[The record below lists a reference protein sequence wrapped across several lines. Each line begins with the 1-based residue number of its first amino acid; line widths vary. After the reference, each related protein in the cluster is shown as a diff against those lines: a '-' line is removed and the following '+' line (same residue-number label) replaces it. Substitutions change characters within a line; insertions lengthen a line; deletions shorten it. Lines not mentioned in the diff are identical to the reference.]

1 MKSGNLDTLWL
12 EERKLSNLMTQPL
25 RGILGIGLSLAFF
38 MVLWYVF
45 MDPRGILR
53 WYTPQYGYMYIR
65 WLLIVAIWQA
75 YIFNFWPLKHSWM
88 ERQHPLVKGTTLVAI
103 NFMITAAVIW
113 GFFYTLMGKLAIP
126 YMSWPEL
133 HRLGMT
139 DFFAREYSSLAVLMF
154 AAIASWL
161 SPIWPS
167 AFENYPWHGLTQPAK
182 GLTVFSFTILL
193 TTYAFF
199 IFMHPH
205 YNVLFYPWQT
215 FAAAYPWW
223 YEAFHTL
230 SGNFNVGWIMCGTA
244 AVWLAETTFEK
255 YPFILI
261 KRQPWRGIGGFLWVL
276 FMAFLLFFVFIF
288 MQDVVWG
295 ESIEGAKRLMAP
307 DWRYLHTGELAVM
320 VLAVALSLYFYFDN
334 WPKKYSTEVNIFMR
348 VAVILLVSVVFH
360 HIYYQVS
367 PALLGT
373 QAGYSHPQQF
383 PMAPIILWI
392 VAMLYHN
399 WFMDGWPG
407 KAIAHSESKIKQATG
422 KNMSV

>member
-25 RGILGIGLSLAFF
+25 RGIFGIGLSLTFF

-334 WPKKYSTEVNIFMR
+334 WPKKYSTEVNIFVR

-422 KNMSV
+422 KNMSI

>member
-1 MKSGNLDTLWL
+1 VKDGHLDTLWL
-12 EERKLSNLMTQPL
+12 EERKLTNILTQPV
-25 RGILGIGLSLAFF
+25 RGIVGTLLSLAGF
-38 MVLWYVF
+38 MLLWYIF
-45 MDPRGILR
+45 MDPRGPLS

-75 YIFNFWPLKHSWM
+75 YIFNFWPLKCTWM
-88 ERQHPLVKGTTLVAI
+88 VGSHPLVKGAVLVGI
-103 NFMITAAVIW
+103 NFAVTAIVIW
-113 GFFYTLMGKLAIP
+113 GFFYSVLGKLAIP
-126 YMSWPEL
+126 YLSWPEL
-133 HRLGMT
+133 HKLGMT

-167 AFENYPWHGLTQPAK
+167 AFENYPWHGITQPAK
-182 GLTVFSFTILL
+182 GLTVFAFTGLL
-193 TTYAFF
+193 TTYAFLV
-199 IFMHPH
+199 FMHPH
-205 YNVLFYPWQT
+205 YDVLFYPWQS

-223 YEAFHTL
+223 YETAHTL

-244 AVWLAETTFEK
+244 AVWLVETTFEK

-261 KRQPWRGIGGFLWVL
+261 KKQPLRGIVGFLWIL
-276 FMAFLLFFVFIF
+276 FIAFLLFYTFIF

-320 VLAVALSLYFYFDN
+320 VLAIALTLYFYFDN
-334 WPKKYSTEVNIFMR
+334 WPRKFSTEVNILIR
-348 VAVILLVSVVFH
+348 LLIILVSSVAFH
-360 HIYYQVS
+360 YVYYAGS

-383 PMAPIILWI
+383 PMAPVILWI
-392 VAMLYHN
+392 VVMLYHN

-407 KAIAHSESKIKQATG
+407 KSIQQTEQKVQVESNNKITA
-422 KNMSV
+422 